1 MDSTSVATVVF
12 AFDEKNIENT
22 YNGTGFV
29 IARTSNTNITAC
41 TWTSKM
47 AFTTPQGKVLIRAY
61 VGKPGDTVVED
72 HTDDEIATIARRDL
86 NKMMTFHGDPEF
98 TIVNRL
104 TKSMPQYHIGHI
116 GQIRKIQQHVKII
129 ILHSE
134 LQVHH
139 LKRLGFQIVFNKVKC
154 CGRIA

>member
-1 MDSTSVATVVF
+1 
-12 AFDEKNIENT
+12 
-22 YNGTGFV
+22 
-29 IARTSNTNITAC
+29 
-41 TWTSKM
+41 M

-116 GQIRKIQQHVKII
+116 GQIRKFNNTLKII

-139 LKRLGFQIVFNKVKC
+139 LKRLGFQIVFNKVKMLWKNC
-154 CGRIA
+154 LMKYNNLNTFLR

>member
-1 MDSTSVATVVF
+1 MGS
-12 AFDEKNIENT
+12 IP
-22 YNGTGFV
+22 
-29 IARTSNTNITAC
+29 ITR
-41 TWTSKM
+41 S
-47 AFTTPQGKVLIRAY
+47 
-61 VGKPGDTVVED
+61 
-72 HTDDEIATIARRDL
+72 DDEIATIARRDL

-116 GQIRKIQQHVKII
+116 GQIRKFNNTLKII

-139 LKRLGFQIVFNKVKC
+139 LKLVGLPDCIQQGKNAVEELLDEI
-154 CGRIA
+154 